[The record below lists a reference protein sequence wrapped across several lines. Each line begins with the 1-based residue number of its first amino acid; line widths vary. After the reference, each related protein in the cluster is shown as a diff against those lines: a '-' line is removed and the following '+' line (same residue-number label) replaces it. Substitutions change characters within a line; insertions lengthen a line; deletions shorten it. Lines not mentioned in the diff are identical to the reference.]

1 MTHPEEGGVD
11 APPCDITMVSK
22 DDCPFC
28 EKAKAFF
35 EKHKLSYEVISLNDD
50 QERKEFYKQT
60 GTSSVPQIYHQKVYI
75 GGYDDLIRKQ
85 DRILGPRIQR
95 PQDAYIVDY
104 PQAIEFSEKQ
114 NDVVWF
120 DTEIDVSKDIQDIM
134 VNFNDAERHGV
145 ITVLKLFTLY
155 ELFAG
160 DEYWGSRVT
169 KMFPRPDIRRMASC
183 FQFFELNSHAPFY
196 KKLNDAMHLS
206 TEEFYTDYVNDDTL
220 KSRMEFVDKAV
231 NHPDDLVS
239 LAVFSMVEGA
249 ILYSS
254 FAFLKHFQ
262 AKGKNKLLNVVRGIN
277 FSVRDEN
284 LHAEGGAWLYRTLK
298 QELNDCDRLNTLE
311 MTQVDREYLI
321 EKAAREL
328 YEHECRIIDMIFE
341 EGKIEGITD
350 VQMKHFV
357 ESRINECLKRLDMK
371 PIFEVNYDPISRWF
385 YDAINSYQM
394 HDFFTG
400 VGSSYN
406 RRWDQT
412 AFQW

>member
-1 MTHPEEGGVD
+1 MTHPNKGDVE
-11 APPCDITMVSK
+11 APYEIVMYSK
-22 DDCPFC
+22 DGCPFC
-28 EKAKAFF
+28 EKAVQFL
-35 EKHKLSYEVISLNDD
+35 EKHSIAYHEAKLNDE
-50 QERKEFYKQT
+50 QERREFYEQT
-60 GTSSVPQIYHQKVYI
+60 GTHSVPQIFYKGEHI
-75 GGYDDLIRKQ
+75 GGYDDLIKRQ
-85 DRILGPRIQR
+85 NFILGPRIQR
-95 PQDAYIVDY
+95 PQEAYVFDY
-104 PQAIEFSEKQ
+104 PQAIEFTETQ
-114 NDVVWF
+114 RDVVWF
-120 DTEIDVSKDIQDIM
+120 ESEIDVSKDIQDIM

-160 DEYWGSRVT
+160 DEYWGGRVA
-169 KMFPRPDIRRMASC
+169 KMFPRPDIKRMAAC
-183 FQFFELNSHAPFY
+183 FQFFELESHAPFY
-196 KKLNDAMHLS
+196 NKLNEALHLN
-206 TEEFYTDYVNDDTL
+206 TEEFYTSYVEDETL
-220 KSRMEFVDKAV
+220 KARMEFIDKVV

-298 QELNDCDRLNTLE
+298 QEMEDCDRLNTIE
-311 MTQVDREYLI
+311 MTQSDREYLI

-357 ESRINECLKRLDMK
+357 ESRINECLKNLDMK
-371 PIFEVNYDPISRWF
+371 PIFKVTWNPIQSWF
-385 YDAINSYQM
+385 YDGINAYQF
-394 HDFFTG
+394 HDFFAG
-400 VGSSYN
+400 QGREYN
-406 RRWDQT
+406 RNWDQT
-412 AFQW
+412 AFEW

>member
-11 APPCDITMVSK
+11 APPCEITMYSK
-22 DDCPFC
+22 DGCPFC

-35 EKHKLSYEVISLNDD
+35 EKHNLSREIIDLTDD
-50 QERKEFYKQT
+50 EKRKEFYAQT
-60 GTSSVPQIYHQKVYI
+60 GTHSVPQIFYNGEHI
-75 GGYDDLIRKQ
+75 GGYDEMIKRQ
-85 DRILGPRIQR
+85 DYILGPRIQR
-95 PQDAYIVDY
+95 PQDAYIIDY
-104 PQAIEFSEKQ
+104 PQAIEFSETQ

-160 DEYWGSRVT
+160 DEYWGSRVS
-169 KMFPRPDIRRMASC
+169 KMFPRPDIKRMASC

-196 KKLNDAMHLS
+196 NKLNEALHLN

-220 KSRMEFVDKAV
+220 KARMEFVDHTV

-298 QELNDCDRLNTLE
+298 QELNDCDRLNTIE
-311 MTQVDREYLI
+311 MTQSDREYLI

-385 YDAINSYQM
+385 YDGINAYQF
-394 HDFFTG
+394 HDFFAG
-400 VGSSYN
+400 IGNQYN
-406 RRWDQT
+406 RSWDQT
-412 AFQW
+412 AFEW

>member
-220 KSRMEFVDKAV
+220 KSRMEFVDKTV